1 MKGQERVGEHAL
13 VIRFMPL
20 EQVADLVNLAAEGLQ
35 HHEFGIFMVFLA
47 AMEVIKQ

>member
-35 HHEFGIFMVFLA
+35 LHEFGLLFLWYFW
-47 AMEVIKQ
+47 KLWK